1 MVFEDIFNDC
11 DGTFGDIFG
20 SIRAERGL
28 TQEEVGATIGYG
40 KAQISK
46 WETDAALPPNYYPI
60 RAFIEMAGCSK
71 QERVRLERAYAYAVL
86 KKRGL

>member
-1 MVFEDIFNDC
+1 MVFEDIFGGC
-11 DGTFGDIFG
+11 DETFGDILG
-20 SIRAERGL
+20 SIRANRGL

-46 WETDAALPPNYYPI
+46 WETDSALPPNFYPI
-60 RAFIEMAGCSK
+60 RDFIELAECTKS
-71 QERVRLERAYAYAVL
+71 ERVQLERAYAYALL